1 MKRILKQGVYRIKC
15 PYCDCE
21 FEYEREDVVS
31 KSLKNPPSLFGTY
44 GPLFTVRSMVRCPSC
59 NNLIY
64 HQDSVR
70 SKIETVSL

>member
-1 MKRILKQGVYRIKC
+1 MKKILKQGVYRTKC

-31 KSLKNPPSLFGTY
+31 KSLKNPPYMWSTHGSFSM
-44 GPLFTVRSMVRCPSC
+44 VNMVRCPSC

-64 HQDSVR
+64 HHDSVR

>member
-31 KSLKNPPSLFGTY
+31 KSLKILLPCGIQMDHS
-44 GPLFTVRSMVRCPSC
+44 
-59 NNLIY
+59 
-64 HQDSVR
+64 QW
-70 SKIETVSL
+70 

>member
-1 MKRILKQGVYRIKC
+1 MKRILKQGVYRTKC

-31 KSLKNPPSLFGTY
+31 KSLKNPTSMLDTH
-44 GPLFTVRSMVRCPSC
+44 GPFSMVNMVRCPSC

-64 HQDSVR
+64 HQDGVR

>member
-21 FEYEREDVVS
+21 FEYEREDIVS

-44 GPLFTVRSMVRCPSC
+44 GPFTVRSMVRCPSC

>member
-1 MKRILKQGVYRIKC
+1 MKRILNQGVYRTKC

-21 FEYEREDVVS
+21 FEYEREDIVR
-31 KSLKNPPSLFGTY
+31 KSLKNPPSLWGTY
-44 GPLFTVRSMVRCPSC
+44 GPLSTVRSMVICPSC

-64 HQDSVR
+64 HKDSVM

>member
-1 MKRILKQGVYRIKC
+1 MKRILKQGVYRAKC

-31 KSLKNPPSLFGTY
+31 KSLKNPSYMWDTHGSFSM
-44 GPLFTVRSMVRCPSC
+44 VKMVRCPSC
-59 NNLIY
+59 NNLLH

>member
-1 MKRILKQGVYRIKC
+1 MKKILRQGVYRTKC

-31 KSLKNPPSLFGTY
+31 KSLKNPSYMWDTHGSFS
-44 GPLFTVRSMVRCPSC
+44 TVKMVRCPSC
-59 NNLIY
+59 NNLIH